1 MPTLAPKEWSRQA
14 NQLQKKA
21 GRPLER
27 PDIEKK
33 IGKPNGSVTR
43 GQSLN
48 KGGSWKPRSGNR
60 PGQNAQRN
68 SNLKRST
75 PPLTEEQKRS
85 NTNQRQRHRR
95 SNGKIDKHAD
105 KHSVGHKEPAWK
117 SGEQHERLEKTH
129 GKEHADKIRD
139 KNQKAREKV
148 GGGLG
153 DHPNNRQTET
163 NDSNGKANGEYKEL
177 EGALEDMERKNPSNP
192 DNPSAN
198 YFQEFKEWMDTSTRR
213 IEQQRKGLQLDP
225 RPLPV
230 AALSKA
236 VSIGTGVATTI
247 GGGLLKGFSG
257 P

>member
-43 GQSLN
+43 GQSLE
-48 KGGSWKPRSGNR
+48 KGGSWKPRTGDR
-60 PGQNAQRN
+60 RGQSFRRN
-68 SNLKRST
+68 GNLKRST

-85 NTNQRQRHRR
+85 NRNQKRRHTRA
-95 SNGKIDKHAD
+95 NGKIDTYAD
-105 KHSVGHKEPAWK
+105 KKTVGHKEPAWK
-117 SGEQHERLEKTH
+117 SGQQHERLEKTH
-129 GKEHADKIRD
+129 GKDHADKVRD
-139 KNQKAREKV
+139 KNHKAREKI

-163 NDSNGKANGEYKEL
+163 MGNNGKANEEYEQL
-177 EGALEDMERKNPSNP
+177 EGALEEMERKNPSNP

-198 YFQEFKEWMDTSTRR
+198 YFQSPDDFDKFNQFVDVGARMWAAGQFVVNAGGTILS
-213 IEQQRKGLQLDP
+213 
-225 RPLPV
+225 LPN
-230 AALSKA
+230 
-236 VSIGTGVATTI
+236 
-247 GGGLLKGFSG
+247 LLKGY
-257 P
+257 